1 MASSSEAFAKFRIWK
16 NSNTVLKVTV
26 VTKGGKPDIL
36 RGWIFSV
43 DEPNFLV
50 GFALKDRSLRTFDV
64 SDADFRVGS
73 RIVEAERGEDG
84 EDFLVFEAT

>member
-1 MASSSEAFAKFRIWK
+1 MWK

-26 VTKGGKPDIL
+26 ATKGGKPDIL
-36 RGWIFSV
+36 RGRIFSA
-43 DEPNFLV
+43 DEPNFLI
-50 GFALKDRSLRTFDV
+50 GFALMDRSLKTFDV
-64 SDADFRVGS
+64 SNADFRVGN